1 MAYKFQLGA
10 YTASGSLTQEGA
22 AEVDAL
28 TADSLNVQNGGISNA
43 GAIAG
48 ATSIDGSGDLTMGTI
63 TMSGFAVDADGDVA
77 MKSLKIDDDSTI
89 GTDSDADMILLDP
102 GADITIA
109 SDLDFIIGKAG
120 GLQLADGAVTSTAAE
135 LNLLDGVSG
144 LVKADFTKLAAVD
157 ADAGE
162 LNLLDGAAADTIV
175 NSKAVIYGSS
185 GEVNASSYDLG
196 GNNIISSAGNFQ
208 GNNASFAEITG
219 SSALRLSAS
228 SGGASFY
235 SNGTVEFAG
244 VVDSTISLTA
254 DSLYFKDAD
263 GTLKSDS
270 IADIAAL
277 LAGNGLEQDG
287 ASKVLKVKVD
297 ASSIEIN
304 SDTLRVKAAG
314 ITNAM
319 LADDAVGADELA
331 ANAVV
336 NASIAANAAID
347 LDKLDGGS
355 CASALSDLAQGD
367 LLYAG
372 DVDDSNNIKS
382 ITFSNLEDA
391 IFGNISGDA
400 TIAAGGALTIANDA
414 VEQAMIA
421 DDAVG
426 ADQLASNAVVNASV
440 ASGAAI
446 DFNKIATNVD
456 MGGNF
461 TIGNQSD
468 DIATFSG
475 PVVVGGNLTV
485 NGALTSI
492 NSTTIE
498 ITSSF
503 TFEGPADAHETIL
516 TCATPAADTTLSLP
530 TLSAGS
536 YFIPALASAA
546 TDASAAVTAAEF
558 ALLDGGSTVGTD
570 ALVAADGFMH
580 NDNGTMKQTQ
590 VVKIAE
596 LAFSMLS
603 GDATANSAG
612 ALTIAA
618 DAVESG
624 MLNDNVIS
632 GQTELASGAVV
643 DADEMMISDG
653 GTLKKVG
660 LDSLKVYMS
669 DAAAVVQNVAAAG
682 TLVVGV
688 NYFSDMS
695 ADGEDAVTLPASAG
709 MTVGQSVKVKAPSDC
724 SAARYITINKAG
736 SQTID
741 GQASI
746 RLESPFAAV
755 ELVYVA
761 ADAWRVF

>member
-10 YTASGSLTQEGA
+10 YTASGSLVQEGA

-28 TADSLNVQNGGISNA
+28 TADSLNLQSGGVTNA

-109 SDLDFIIGKAG
+109 SDLDFIIAKAG
-120 GLQLADGAVTSTAAE
+120 GLQLADGAVGSTAA
-135 LNLLDGVSG
+135 
-144 LVKADFTKLAAVD
+144 
-157 ADAGE
+157 E

-185 GEVNASSYDLG
+185 GEVNASSFDLG

-208 GNNASFAEITG
+208 GNNASFAQITG
-219 SSALRLSAS
+219 STGLLLSG
-228 SGGASFY
+228 SGGAHLI
-235 SNGTVEFAG
+235 SNGSVEFQG
-244 VVDSTISLTA
+244 VADATINLAA
-254 DSLYFKDAD
+254 DSLYFKDSD
-263 GTLKSDS
+263 GTMKSDS

-347 LDKLDGGS
+347 MDKLDGGS
-355 CASALSDLAQGD
+355 LASSLSDLAQGD
-367 LLYAG
+367 LMYAG
-372 DVDDSNNIKS
+372 DVDDSNNLKS

-391 IFGNISGDA
+391 IFGNVSGDA
-400 TIAAGGALTIANDA
+400 TIAAGGALTIASNA
-414 VEQAMIA
+414 VENGMMA
-421 DDAVG
+421 DDSVG
-426 ADQLASNAVVNASV
+426 ADELIDGAIVNAAVSN
-440 ASGAAI
+440 SAAI
-446 DFNKIATNVD
+446 AATKLDFNVD
-456 MGGNF
+456 LGGNVTF
-461 TIGNQSD
+461 GTQTD
-468 DIATFSG
+468 DTVSFSG
-475 PVVVGGNLTV
+475 PVTVGGNLTV

-536 YFIPALASAA
+536 YFIPALATAA

-558 ALLDGGSTVGTD
+558 ALLDGASSIGTS

-580 NDNGTMKQTQ
+580 NDNGVMKQTQ

-596 LAFSMLS
+596 LALGMIS

-612 ALTIAA
+612 ALTIAN
-618 DAVESG
+618 DAVEQAMIADDAVG
-624 MLNDNVIS
+624 AD
-632 GQTELASGAVV
+632 QLASNAVV
-643 DADEMMISDG
+643 NASVVDGSIKADKLDIDGSTDIGAALANADLFLVDDGAG
-653 GTLKKVG
+653 GTNRKCTMSRLKTYIG
-660 LDSLKVYMS
+660 SGT
-669 DAAAVVQNVAAAG
+669 AAVAVKAAG
-682 TLVVGV
+682 DTLAVGV
-688 NYFSDMS
+688 NYFADMS
-695 ADGEDAVTLPASAG
+695 ADGEDSVTLPASAG
-709 MTVGQSVKVKAPSDC
+709 MTVGESVKVKAPSDA
-724 SAARYITINKAG
+724 SAARYITINRAG

>member
-10 YTASGSLTQEGA
+10 YTASGSLVQEGA

-28 TADSLNVQNGGISNA
+28 TADSLNLQSGGITNA
-43 GAIAG
+43 GSIAG
-48 ATSIDGSGDLTMGTI
+48 ASSIDGSGDLTMGTI
-63 TMSGFAVDADGDVA
+63 TMTGFAVDADGDVA
-77 MKSLKIDDDSTI
+77 LKSLNIDDDSTI
-89 GTDSDADMILLDP
+89 GTDSDSDMILLDP

-109 SDLDFIIGKAG
+109 NDLDFIIGKAG
-120 GLQLADGAVTSTAAE
+120 GLQLADGAVSSTAA
-135 LNLLDGVSG
+135 
-144 LVKADFTKLAAVD
+144 
-157 ADAGE
+157 E

-185 GEVNASSYDLG
+185 GEINGTSFDLG
-196 GNNIISSAGNFQ
+196 GQNIISSAGNFQ
-208 GNNASFAEITG
+208 GNNASFAEITA
-219 SSALRLSAS
+219 SADVLISG
-228 SGGASFY
+228 SGGAALVT
-235 SNGTVEFAG
+235 NGAVRFDANL
-244 VVDSTISLTA
+244 DATISLA
-254 DSLYFKDAD
+254 NDALYFKDQND
-263 GTLKSDS
+263 NGNLKVDTV
-270 IADIAAL
+270 ADIMAL
-277 LAGNGLEQDG
+277 VAGNGLA
-287 ASKVLKVKVD
+287 ASAGVLAVGVD
-297 ASSIEIN
+297 DSSIELF
-304 SDTLRVKAAG
+304 SDAVRVKAQG

-355 CASALSDLAQGD
+355 CAASLTDLAQGD

-372 DVDDSNNIKS
+372 DVDASNAIKS

-400 TIAAGGALTIANDA
+400 TIAAGGALTIAAQA
-414 VEQAMIA
+414 VENSMIA

-426 ADQLASNAVVNASV
+426 ADELAANAVVNASV
-440 ASGAAI
+440 ASNAAI

-503 TFEGPADAHETIL
+503 TFEGPADDHETIL
-516 TCATPAADTTLSLP
+516 TCATPSADTTLSLP

-536 YFIPALASAA
+536 YFIPALADAA

-558 ALLDGGSTVGTD
+558 ALLDGASSVGTP
-570 ALVAADGFMH
+570 ALADGDGFLH
-580 NDNGTMKQTQ
+580 NDAGTMKQTNIL
-590 VVKIAE
+590 KIAE
-596 LAFSMLS
+596 YAYAKFS
-603 GDATANSAG
+603 GDATVSSAG

-618 DAVESG
+618 DAVEGS

-632 GQTELASGAVV
+632 GQTELASGAIV

-653 GTLKKVG
+653 GVLKKVG

-669 DAAAVVQNVAAAG
+669 DAAADVALKAAG
-682 TLVVGV
+682 NTLAVGI
-688 NYFSDMS
+688 NYFADMS
-695 ADGEDAVTLPASAG
+695 ADGEDAVTLPASAD
-709 MTVGQSVKVKAPSDC
+709 MAVGQSVKLKAPSDC
-724 SAARYITINKAG
+724 SAARYITVNRAG

-741 GQASI
+741 GATSI

-755 ELVYVA
+755 EMVYVA
-761 ADAWRVF
+761 ADTWRVF

>member
-28 TADSLNVQNGGISNA
+28 TADSLNLQSGGITNA
-43 GAIAG
+43 GSIAG

-63 TMSGFAVDADGDVA
+63 TMTGFTVDADGDMTA
-77 MKSLKIDDDSTI
+77 KSIVIPDDATI
-89 GTDSDADMILLDP
+89 GAVGDTDMITLDA
-102 GADITIA
+102 GADVTFA
-109 SDLDFIIGKAG
+109 NDLNVVIGKAG
-120 GLQLADGAVTSTAAE
+120 GLNLADGAVTSTAAE
-135 LNLLDGVSG
+135 LNLLDGS
-144 LVKADFTKLAAVD
+144 
-157 ADAGE
+157 
-162 LNLLDGAAADTIV
+162 AADTIV

-185 GEVNASSYDLG
+185 GEVNATSFDLG

-208 GNNASFAEITG
+208 GNNASFAQITA
-219 SSALRLSAS
+219 SADVLFSG
-228 SGGASFY
+228 SGGAALET
-235 SNGTVEFAG
+235 NGTVKFSG
-244 VVDSTISLTA
+244 VSDATISLTA
-254 DSLYFKDAD
+254 DSLYFKDGD
-263 GTLKSDS
+263 GTMKSDS

-304 SDTLRVKAAG
+304 SDTLRVKAQG

-331 ANAVV
+331 
-336 NASIAANAAID
+336 
-347 LDKLDGGS
+347 
-355 CASALSDLAQGD
+355 
-367 LLYAG
+367 
-372 DVDDSNNIKS
+372 
-382 ITFSNLEDA
+382 
-391 IFGNISGDA
+391 
-400 TIAAGGALTIANDA
+400 
-414 VEQAMIA
+414 
-421 DDAVG
+421 
-426 ADQLASNAVVNASV
+426 SNAVVNASV
-440 ASGAAI
+440 ASNAAI
-446 DFNKIATNVD
+446 DHSKLAAITAGRILMGNASNVATATAISGDISLANNGAVTIAAGAVENGMMADDSVGADELIDGAIVNAAVSNSAAIALSKIDTNVD

-461 TIGNQSD
+461 TIGSQSD

-485 NGALTSI
+485 NGAVTSV
-492 NSTTIE
+492 NSTTIN

-516 TCATPAADTTLSLP
+516 HSGTPSQDITVYLP
-530 TLSAGS
+530 QYSSSAGAHS
-536 YFIPALASAA
+536 AYLPVLANAPTAASAL
-546 TDASAAVTAAEF
+546 VTAAEF
-558 ALLDGGSTVGTD
+558 ALLDGGSSIGTD

-603 GDATANSAG
+603 GDATASSAG

-643 DADEMMISDG
+643 DADEMLISDG
-653 GTLKKVG
+653 GVLKKVG

-669 DAAAVVQNVAAAG
+669 DAAADVAVKAAG
-682 TLVVGV
+682 DTLAVGI
-688 NYFSDMS
+688 NYFADMGS
-695 ADGEDAVTLPASAG
+695 DGEDAVTLPASAG
-709 MTVGQSVKVKAPSDC
+709 MSVGQSVKLKAPSDC
-724 SAARYITINKAG
+724 SAARYITVNRAG

-741 GQASI
+741 GATSI

-755 ELVYVA
+755 EMVYVA
-761 ADAWRVF
+761 ADTWRVF

>member
-28 TADSLNVQNGGISNA
+28 TADSLNLQSGGITNA

-48 ATSIDGSGDLTMGTI
+48 ASSIDGSGDLTMGTI

-77 MKSLKIDDDSTI
+77 MKSLKIDDDSYI
-89 GTDSDADMILLDP
+89 GTDSDSDMILLDP
-102 GADITIA
+102 DADITIA
-109 SDLDFIIGKAG
+109 NDLDFIIAKTG
-120 GLQLADGAVTSTAAE
+120 GLQLADGAVSSTAAE
-135 LNLLDGVSG
+135 LNLLDGS
-144 LVKADFTKLAAVD
+144 AA
-157 ADAGE
+157 E
-162 LNLLDGAAADTIV
+162 TIV
-175 NSKAVIYGSS
+175 NSKGVVYGS
-185 GEVNASSYDLG
+185 GGAVNATLYKLG
-196 GNNIISSAGNFQ
+196 GNQIISSAGDFQ
-208 GNNASFAEITG
+208 GNNASFAEITA
-219 SSALRLSAS
+219 SADVLISG
-228 SGGASFY
+228 SGGAALVT
-235 SNGTVEFAG
+235 NGAVRFDANL
-244 VVDSTISLTA
+244 DATISLA
-254 DSLYFKDAD
+254 NDALYFKDQNDNGNLKAD
-263 GTLKSDS
+263 TV
-270 IADIAAL
+270 ADIMAL
-277 LAGNGLEQDG
+277 VAGNGLA
-287 ASKVLKVKVD
+287 ASAGVLAVGVD
-297 ASSIEIN
+297 DSSIELF
-304 SDTLRVKAAG
+304 SDAVRVKAGG
-314 ITNAM
+314 ISNAM

-347 LDKLDGGS
+347 MDKLDGGS
-355 CASALSDLAQGD
+355 LASTLSDLAQGD
-367 LLYAG
+367 LMYAG
-372 DVDDSNNIKS
+372 DIDDSNALKS
-382 ITFSNLEDA
+382 ITFSDLEDA

-400 TIAAGGALTIANDA
+400 TIAAGGALTIAAQA
-414 VEQAMIA
+414 VENSMIA

-426 ADQLASNAVVNASV
+426 ADELAANAVVNASV
-440 ASGAAI
+440 ASNAAI

-503 TFEGPADAHETIL
+503 TFEGPADDHETIL
-516 TCATPAADTTLSLP
+516 TCATPGADTTLSLP

-536 YFIPALASAA
+536 YFIPALATAA

-558 ALLDGGSTVGTD
+558 ALLDGASSVETP
-570 ALVAADGFMH
+570 ALADGDGFLH
-580 NDNGTMKQTQ
+580 NDAGTMKQTNIL
-590 VVKIAE
+590 KIAE
-596 LAFSMLS
+596 YAYAKFS
-603 GDATANSAG
+603 GDATVSSAG

-618 DAVESG
+618 DAVEGS

-695 ADGEDAVTLPASAG
+695 ADGEDAVTLPASP
-709 MTVGQSVKVKAPSDC
+709 TVGQSVKVKAPSDC

-755 ELVYVA
+755 ELVYIA